1 MAFPK
6 VDEVRNFSNEELVA
20 EIVKVKRELFDLRM
34 LKATGRLE
42 KPHLFKHTRHRLAQ
56 LLTIERE
63 RVLAEAAEA
72 DQVSEVSP
80 ESSTTAKASE
90 TTDTSVET
98 NSPEA

>member
-6 VDEVRNFSNEELVA
+6 VEEVRNLSNEELVA
-20 EIVKVKRELFDLRM
+20 EIVNIKRELFDLRM

-63 RVLAEAAEA
+63 RELATKAEEAEA
-72 DQVSEVSP
+72 SS
-80 ESSTTAKASE
+80 ESSTTEVEA
-90 TTDTSVET
+90 ET
-98 NSPEA
+98 NSPAEADNPE